1 MVFIFLSDN
10 LPSGLSH
17 AIMHV
22 AAYDC
27 GRTVV
32 VIGREGCVGTRKY
45 GSTINKFSLY
55 TDGAEAQNEGELRR
69 PYGKTY
75 CSSGCEKESV
85 SFGGIC
91 YSKWMCHSEKDLP

>member
-22 AAYDC
+22 AAFDC
-27 GRTVV
+27 VRTVV

-55 TDGAEAQNEGELRR
+55 TAWADPQNEGDYVVL
-69 PYGKTY
+69 TA
-75 CSSGCEKESV
+75 
-85 SFGGIC
+85 
-91 YSKWMCHSEKDLP
+91 